1 MSAKTLMQI
10 FIWPIVLGVLT
21 MVGLVVTLLLEGG
34 VLELISIGAL
44 GVPVIVMV
52 YMYYFRDVIR
62 H

>member
-1 MSAKTLMQI
+1 MPAKTLMQI

-21 MVGLVVTLLLEGG
+21 MVGLVVTLLLDGG

-44 GVPVIVMV
+44 GVPVIVMF

>member
-1 MSAKTLMQI
+1 MQI

-44 GVPVIVMV
+44 GVPIIVMV